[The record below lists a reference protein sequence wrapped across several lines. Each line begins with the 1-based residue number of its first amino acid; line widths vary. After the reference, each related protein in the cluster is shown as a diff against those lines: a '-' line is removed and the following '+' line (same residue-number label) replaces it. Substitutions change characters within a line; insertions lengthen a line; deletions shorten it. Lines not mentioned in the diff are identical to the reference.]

1 MRLRDN
7 FWSWMCRRPRVKLFF
22 PERCGC
28 ELEEVEQSLGGSLG
42 TETGVKGYVKGKYR
56 CKKGR

>member
-1 MRLRDN
+1 
-7 FWSWMCRRPRVKLFF
+7 VKLFF